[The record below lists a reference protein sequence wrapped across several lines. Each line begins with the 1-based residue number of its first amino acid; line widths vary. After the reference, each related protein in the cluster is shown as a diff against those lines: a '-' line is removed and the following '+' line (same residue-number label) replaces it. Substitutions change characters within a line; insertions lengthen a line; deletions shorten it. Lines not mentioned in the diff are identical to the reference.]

1 MTQPLIKMAQA
12 ASSDTSLLASKI
24 TQYQEKSGFSWAE
37 IAAELRI
44 DPVKLAKLALCRV
57 PRTSSFSKD
66 THRIAAYVGMST
78 HLLQEF
84 LHQKESAP
92 APMTPGQR
100 WQQLKSLSN
109 GIIGKRTWRL
119 GFALVVILVVSAV
132 AFAQPRH
139 AEATLV
145 LTQGKAT
152 ISEHGLATTTPNSK
166 RLMSA
171 GDIVVVNTGD
181 EISLSSGARA
191 QLRLY
196 DGSTV
201 DLFENSTLQVS
212 ELYTNRDS
220 YRVQLHMLAGKT
232 VSRVIRLLGVGDT
245 FRIST
250 PSSAASVRGTI
261 FTVEVIDEVTSY
273 FSCDKGLVFV
283 EMGDQGAEVPAG
295 TELTAVV
302 GQPLMVHP
310 QGEEAA
316 MVSQPEA
323 VEAITEPEAAPEE
336 VEEPAEESA
345 PVEEAEAPA
354 VFTLHVPTYVDDR
367 PDPYGLDL
375 PIKTT
380 SKEDPQSWTP
390 TATTDWDADNPK
402 NRPDKTVPGKPPEG
416 GALPPGQGGTPPGQ
430 GEGDTMQV
438 PGKPP
443 TGGGDNNGGG
453 NNNGGGDNNGGKK
466 DK

>member
-1 MTQPLIKMAQA
+1 MNQPLVKMAQA
-12 ASSDTSLLASKI
+12 ASGDPTLLASTI
-24 TQYQEKSGFSWAE
+24 HQYKEKSGYSWAE

-44 DPVKLAKLALCRV
+44 DSMKLAKLALCRI
-57 PRTSSFSKD
+57 PRPSSFSKD
-66 THRIAAYVGMST
+66 AHRIATYVGMNT

-84 LHQKESAP
+84 LQQGEITP
-92 APMTPGQR
+92 ANVTLGQR
-100 WQQLKSLSN
+100 WQQLKSASN
-109 GIIGKRTWRL
+109 GIFGKRTWRL
-119 GFALVVILVVSAV
+119 GFALIVILVVSAV

-145 LTQGKAT
+145 LSQGKAT
-152 ISEHGLATTTPNSK
+152 ISERGMATSTPSNK
-166 RLMSA
+166 KLISA

-181 EISLSSGARA
+181 EISLAAGARA

-201 DLFENSTLQVS
+201 DLFENSTIQVS

-261 FTVEVIDEVTSY
+261 FTVEVIDEITSY
-273 FSCDKGLVFV
+273 FSCDKGLVFI
-283 EMGDQGAEVPAG
+283 EMGNQGAELPAG

-310 QGEEAA
+310 QGEEITAA
-316 MVSQPEA
+316 SQTAAAEIASEPTA
-323 VEAITEPEAAPEE
+323 AEPETVEDPEE
-336 VEEPAEESA
+336 ETL
-345 PVEEAEAPA
+345 PVEAEAPA
-354 VFTLHVPTYVDDR
+354 VFILHVPTYVDDR
-367 PDPYGLDL
+367 PDPYGQDL
-375 PIKTT
+375 PIKTA
-380 SKEDPQSWTP
+380 SKTDPQSWTP
-390 TATTDWDADNPK
+390 TATTDWDGDNPK
-402 NRPDKTVPGKPPEG
+402 DRPDKTVPGKPPEG

-443 TGGGDNNGGG
+443 TGGGGNNG
-453 NNNGGGDNNGGKK
+453 NNGGDNNGGGKK